1 VVARRHVCGAGLIF
15 RHAQS
20 VTSDGVMF
28 RYRTG
33 KPQKNGATPE
43 HCHLFDSAGK
53 AFQRKI
59 VEVLAA

>member
-1 VVARRHVCGAGLIF
+1 
-15 RHAQS
+15 
-20 VTSDGVMF
+20 MF